1 MAIKTA
7 RQINAERVVFSDI
20 PNLFSVHPITQDL
33 TTRKNEDSI
42 RQSIKNLLLTDKEER
57 LMQPDIGGN
66 IKALLFENISPQTET
81 ALKTRIYNTIE
92 RFEPR
97 CQLIDVLVSGD
108 LDRNQ
113 YAVAVIFH
121 TINSEEATQV
131 NFVLDR
137 VR

>member
-7 RQINAERVVFSDI
+7 QQLNQERTIFSDI
-20 PNLFSVHPITQDL
+20 PNLFNVHPVTQDL
-33 TTRKNEDSI
+33 ARRRNEDSI
-42 RQSIKNLLLTDKEER
+42 KQSIKNLLLTDKQER

-66 IKALLFENISPQTET
+66 IRALLFENISPQTEL

-113 YAVAVIFH
+113 YSVAIIFH
-121 TINSEEATQV
+121 TINSEEATRI